1 MWRRADMSELS
12 HIIRRVDSAA
22 DGEPS
27 PDTIPTGFPSVDR
40 LLGGGFRRGDL
51 IVLGG
56 AVGSGKSALSL
67 AMALRGAQE
76 GRVTAFVS
84 GEMSNDRVLERA
96 LAIEGRARVDDIR
109 RGALDEATRASV
121 GAAAVRIR
129 DALPHVGTVPMG
141 GVDPLAEELR
151 RTLDLELAVVDP
163 LQSLAAGGRELDE
176 EVASAARR
184 LKLLAMDMSIALIV
198 TTNLPSLSGDRPDPR
213 PQLADF
219 GALGAIEQHADI
231 VLGLFR
237 EDMYQSGHG
246 IEGATEMHV
255 LKNRNGATGYVDL
268 YFYQQWMRF
277 EDMLD
282 PDR

>member
-1 MWRRADMSELS
+1 
-12 HIIRRVDSAA
+12 
-22 DGEPS
+22 
-27 PDTIPTGFPSVDR
+27 
-40 LLGGGFRRGDL
+40 
-51 IVLGG
+51 
-56 AVGSGKSALSL
+56 
-67 AMALRGAQE
+67 MALRGAQE

-84 GEMSNDRVLERA
+84 GEMSSDRVLERA

-141 GVDPLAEELR
+141 GVDQLADELR
-151 RTLDLELAVVDP
+151 RTLDLELAIVDP

-184 LKLLAMDMSIALIV
+184 LKMLAMDMSIALVV

-219 GALGAIEQHADI
+219 GALGAIEQHADV